1 MFPIS
6 SGDQELQ
13 IVVIICIE
21 TQSLDVKIMLIMRC
35 KCPIPSAGR
44 SVTPG
49 MDSFSCEFVRFTL
62 GGQIYQNEPS
72 AMLNQYFELIKILF
86 NCIERVTE

>member
-35 KCPIPSAGR
+35 KCPIP
-44 SVTPG
+44 VTPG

-62 GGQIYQNEPS
+62 GGQIYHLYQIYQNEQS
-72 AMLNQYFELIKILF
+72 AMLN
-86 NCIERVTE
+86 